1 MTAALPDLSFHPAW
15 HAQLELAY
23 AAPATPPAR

>member
-23 AAPATPPAR
+23 ARA

>member
-23 AAPATPPAR
+23 A

>member
-23 AAPATPPAR
+23 AR

>member
-23 AAPATPPAR
+23 ARPG